1 MQTLRVSDNPQGL
14 RSCVTLEVPMCG
26 RFTIFTDPERLA
38 ERFQASVPGAGLQPR
53 YNAAPT
59 QLLPVILNDGPR
71 AIQLLQWGLIPF
83 WAKDPSIG
91 SRMINA
97 RAETLSEKPAFRAA
111 FKKRRCLVLANGFY
125 EWRKTP
131 GGKQPMHITLAS
143 GEPFA
148 FAGLWETW
156 DAPDGS
162 LLRTFTIVTGEPN
175 ELVASIHNRM
185 PAILLPE
192 HEAIWLDNAAE
203 PGIWQDI
210 LRPYPAERMAAY
222 PVSRRVNYVGN
233 DDAGLVE
240 REA

>member
-1 MQTLRVSDNPQGL
+1 
-14 RSCVTLEVPMCG
+14 MCG
-26 RFTIFTDPERLA
+26 RFTIFADPERLA
-38 ERFQASVPGAGLQPR
+38 ERFEASLPEAGLRPR

-59 QLLPVILNDGPR
+59 QSLPVILNEGPP

-83 WAKDPSIG
+83 WAKDPAIG

-97 RAETLSEKPAFRAA
+97 RSETLAEKPAFRAA
-111 FKKRRCLVLANGFY
+111 LKKRRCLVLADGFY
-125 EWRKTP
+125 EWLRSTPEATGRSGQKTP
-131 GGKQPMHITLAS
+131 DGKQPMRITLAS

-148 FAGLWETW
+148 MAGLWETW

-192 HEAIWLDNAAE
+192 HEALWLDNAAE
-203 PGIWQDI
+203 PAIWLDV

-222 PVSRRVNYVGN
+222 PVSRRVNYVTN
-233 DDAGLVE
+233 DDPGLVD
-240 REA
+240 RDT

>member
-1 MQTLRVSDNPQGL
+1 
-14 RSCVTLEVPMCG
+14 MCG
-26 RFTIFTDPERLA
+26 RFTIFADPARLA
-38 ERFQASVPGAGLQPR
+38 ERFQAALPPDGLSPR

-59 QLLPVILNDGPR
+59 QQLPVILNDDPP
-71 AIQLLQWGLIPF
+71 AIQLLRWGLIPF

-97 RAETLSEKPAFRAA
+97 RSETLVDKPAFRAA
-111 FKKRRCLVLANGFY
+111 FKKRRCLVLADGFY
-125 EWRKTP
+125 EWLQTP
-131 GGKQPMHITLAS
+131 QGKQPMRITLAS

-148 FAGLWETW
+148 MAGLWESW

-162 LLRTFTIVTGEPN
+162 LLRTFTIVTGDPN
-175 ELVASIHNRM
+175 DLVAPIHNRM

-203 PGIWQDI
+203 PAIWLDI

-222 PVSRRVNYVGN
+222 PVSRRVNFVGN

-240 REA
+240 RET

>member
-1 MQTLRVSDNPQGL
+1 
-14 RSCVTLEVPMCG
+14 MCG
-26 RFTIFTDPERLA
+26 RFTIFADPERLA
-38 ERFQASVPGAGLQPR
+38 ERFQADLPADGLQPR

-59 QLLPVILNDGPR
+59 QYLPVILNDGPP
-71 AIQLLQWGLIPF
+71 AIQLLQWGLVPF

-97 RAETLSEKPAFRAA
+97 RAETLAEKPAFRAA
-111 FKKRRCLVLANGFY
+111 LKKRRCLVLADGFY
-125 EWRKTP
+125 EWQKTP
-131 GGKQPMHITLAS
+131 TGKQPMRITRAS

-148 FAGLWETW
+148 MAGLWETW

-175 ELVASIHNRM
+175 ELVAAIHNRM
-185 PAILLPE
+185 PTILLPE
-192 HEAIWLDNAAE
+192 HEALWLDNAAE
-203 PGIWQDI
+203 PAIWLDI

-222 PVSRRVNYVGN
+222 PVSRRVNHVAN
-233 DDAGLVE
+233 DDPGLVE

>member
-1 MQTLRVSDNPQGL
+1 
-14 RSCVTLEVPMCG
+14 MCG
-26 RFTIFTDPERLA
+26 RFTIFADPDRLA
-38 ERFQASVPGAGLQPR
+38 ERFQASLPADGLQPR

-59 QLLPVILNDGPR
+59 QQLPVILNDGPP

-97 RAETLSEKPAFRAA
+97 RAETLVEKPAFRAA
-111 FKKRRCLVLANGFY
+111 FKKRRCLVLADGFY
-125 EWRKTP
+125 EWMQTP
-131 GGKQPMHITLAS
+131 DGKQPMRITLAS
-143 GEPFA
+143 GQPFA
-148 FAGLWETW
+148 MAGLWETW

-162 LLRTFTIVTGEPN
+162 LLRTFTIITGEPN
-175 ELVASIHNRM
+175 DLVAPIHNRM

-192 HEAIWLDNAAE
+192 QEAIWLDNAAE
-203 PGIWQDI
+203 PAIWLDM

-222 PVSRRVNYVGN
+222 PVSRRVNFVGN

-240 REA
+240 RET

>member
-1 MQTLRVSDNPQGL
+1 
-14 RSCVTLEVPMCG
+14 MCG
-26 RFTIFTDPERLA
+26 RFTIFADPDRLA
-38 ERFQASVPGAGLQPR
+38 ERFQAALPADGLQPR

-59 QLLPVILNDGPR
+59 QYLPVILNDGPP
-71 AIQLLQWGLIPF
+71 AIQLLQWGLVPF

-97 RAETLSEKPAFRAA
+97 RAETLAEKPAFRAA
-111 FKKRRCLVLANGFY
+111 LKKRRCLVLADGFY
-125 EWRKTP
+125 EWQKTP
-131 GGKQPMHITLAS
+131 TGKQPMRITLAS

-148 FAGLWETW
+148 MAGLWETW

-175 ELVASIHNRM
+175 ELVAAIQNRM
-185 PAILLPE
+185 PTILLPE
-192 HEAIWLDNAAE
+192 HEALWLDNAAE
-203 PGIWQDI
+203 PAIWLDI

-222 PVSRRVNYVGN
+222 PVSRRVNHVAN
-233 DDAGLVE
+233 DDPGLVE

>member
-1 MQTLRVSDNPQGL
+1 
-14 RSCVTLEVPMCG
+14 MCG
-26 RFTIFTDPERLA
+26 RFTIFADPGRLA
-38 ERFQASVPGAGLQPR
+38 ERFQAALPPDGLSPR

-59 QLLPVILNDGPR
+59 QQLPVILNDGPP

-83 WAKDPSIG
+83 WAKDPTIG

-97 RAETLSEKPAFRAA
+97 RAETLVEKPAFRAA
-111 FKKRRCLVLANGFY
+111 FKKRRCLVLADGFY
-125 EWRKTP
+125 EWQKTP
-131 GGKQPMHITLAS
+131 GGKQPMRITLAS

-148 FAGLWETW
+148 MAGLWETW

-162 LLRTFTIVTGEPN
+162 PLRTFTIITGEPN
-175 ELVASIHNRM
+175 ELVAPIHNRM

-203 PGIWQDI
+203 PAIWLDM
-210 LRPYPAERMAAY
+210 LRPHPAERMAAC
-222 PVSRRVNYVGN
+222 PVSRRVNFVGN

-240 REA
+240 CDA

>member
-1 MQTLRVSDNPQGL
+1 
-14 RSCVTLEVPMCG
+14 MCG
-26 RFTIFTDPERLA
+26 RFTIFADPERLA
-38 ERFQASVPGAGLQPR
+38 ERFQAGLPAEGLQPR

-59 QLLPVILNDGPR
+59 QQLPVILNDGPA

-91 SRMINA
+91 SRLINA
-97 RAETLSEKPAFRAA
+97 RAETLAEKPAFRTAL
-111 FKKRRCLVLANGFY
+111 KKRRCLVLADGFY
-125 EWRKTP
+125 EWQKTAA
-131 GGKQPMHITLAS
+131 GKQPMRITLAS

-148 FAGLWETW
+148 MAGLWETW

-162 LLRTFTIVTGEPN
+162 PLCTFAIITGEPN

-203 PGIWQDI
+203 PAIWLDI

-222 PVSRRVNYVGN
+222 PVSRRVNFVGN
-233 DDAGLVE
+233 DDAELVK
-240 REA
+240 RET

>member
-1 MQTLRVSDNPQGL
+1 
-14 RSCVTLEVPMCG
+14 MCG
-26 RFTIFTDPERLA
+26 RFTIFADPDRLA
-38 ERFQASVPGAGLQPR
+38 ERFQAALPADGLQPR

-59 QLLPVILNDGPR
+59 QYLPVILNDGPP
-71 AIQLLQWGLIPF
+71 AIQLLQWGLVPF

-97 RAETLSEKPAFRAA
+97 RAETLAEKPAFRAA
-111 FKKRRCLVLANGFY
+111 LKKRRCLVLADGFY
-125 EWRKTP
+125 EWQKTP
-131 GGKQPMHITLAS
+131 TGKQPMRITLDS

-148 FAGLWETW
+148 MAGLWETW

-175 ELVASIHNRM
+175 ELVAAIHNRM
-185 PAILLPE
+185 PTILLPE
-192 HEAIWLDNAAE
+192 HEALWLDNAAE
-203 PGIWQDI
+203 PAIWLDI

-222 PVSRRVNYVGN
+222 PVSRRVNHVAN
-233 DDAGLVE
+233 DDPGLVE